1 MIVCQKIQSI
11 ISTKNLQ
18 LLKAVKP
25 KKNPNLSIGIFYV
38 FITYLSTFF
47 FASTIRRIGRL
58 LNRL

>member
-25 KKNPNLSIGIFYV
+25 KKKSQSFDWDFL

-47 FASTIRRIGRL
+47 FVNTTRRIGRL
-58 LNRL
+58 LSRL

>member
-25 KKNPNLSIGIFYV
+25 KKKSQSFDWDFLCIYYLLKYIFLREYN
-38 FITYLSTFF
+38 S
-47 FASTIRRIGRL
+47 
-58 LNRL
+58 